1 MTVALRRKGRQ
12 VDGLLVL
19 DKPTGM
25 SSNAALQQAKRLF
38 GAAKAGHTG
47 SLDPLATGVLPLCF
61 GEATKFSQ
69 FLLDADKA
77 YESTFILGVGTDTA
91 DADGA
96 VIAQASAAHLTE
108 DAVITA
114 IARLTGAIG
123 QVPPMYSALKVD
135 GQPLY
140 KRARAGEQVERAVR
154 SVDIYCFQLVSF
166 ESGEHV
172 RINVS
177 VRCSKGTYIRTL
189 AEDLGAALGVPAH
202 VETLRRCQSGPFAL
216 DDCVTPGQLTA
227 LKEAGADADLD
238 AFLQPIESCIQHLPR
253 LSLSEAATFYIRQG
267 QPVLVPNGPQSGM
280 VRIVDARGL
289 FLGIGDMRDDG
300 RLAPKRLLAQ

>member
-1 MTVALRRKGRQ
+1 M
-12 VDGLLVL
+12 VL

-77 YESTFILGVGTDTA
+77 YDSTFVLGVGTDTA

-96 VIAQASAAHLTE
+96 VIAQASAAHLAE
-108 DAVITA
+108 DAVIHAMAT
-114 IARLTGAIG
+114 LTGAIE

-140 KRARAGEQVERAVR
+140 KRARAGEQVERAAR
-154 SVDIYCFQLVSF
+154 SVDIYCFELVSL
-166 ESGEHV
+166 EPGEHV
-172 RINVS
+172 RINVN

-202 VETLRRCQSGPFAL
+202 VETLRRWQSGPFAL
-216 DDCVTPGQLTA
+216 DDCVTPEQLTTV
-227 LKEAGADADLD
+227 KEVGADTGLD
-238 AFLQPIESCIQHLPR
+238 ALLQPIESCIQHLPR

-280 VRIVDARGL
+280 VRIADAEGL
-289 FLGIGDMRDDG
+289 FLGVGDMRDG
-300 RLAPKRLLAQ
+300 GKLAPKRLLAQ

>member
-1 MTVALRRKGRQ
+1 MARRKKGRQ

-38 GAAKAGHTG
+38 GAVKAGHTG

-69 FLLDADKA
+69 FLLDADKG
-77 YESTFILGVGTDTA
+77 YESTFVLGVGTDTA

-96 VIAQASAAHLTE
+96 VITRASAAHLTE
-108 DAVITA
+108 DSVTQAMVM
-114 IARLTGAIG
+114 LTGAIE

-140 KRARAGEQVERAVR
+140 KRARAGEQVERAARPVK
-154 SVDIYCFQLVSF
+154 IYGFELLSF
-166 ESGEHV
+166 EPGEQV
-172 RINVS
+172 RLGVK

-202 VETLRRCQSGPFAL
+202 VSTLRRCQSGPFAL
-216 DDCVTPGQLTA
+216 DDCVTPEQLTA
-227 LKEAGADADLD
+227 VKKSGTDTDLD
-238 AFLQPIESCIQHLPR
+238 ALLQPIESCIQHLPR

-280 VRIVDARGL
+280 VRIADAGGL
-289 FLGIGDMRDDG
+289 FLGVGDMRDDG
-300 RLAPKRLLAQ
+300 KLAPKRLLAQ

>member
-1 MTVALRRKGRQ
+1 MARRKKGRQ

-69 FLLDADKA
+69 FLLDADKG
-77 YESTFILGVGTDTA
+77 YESTFVLGVGTDTA
-91 DADGA
+91 DADGV
-96 VIAQASAAHLTE
+96 VIAQASAAHLAA
-108 DAVITA
+108 DAVTQA
-114 IARLTGAIG
+114 MVTLTGAIE

-140 KRARAGEQVERAVR
+140 KRARAGEQVERAARPVK
-154 SVDIYCFQLVSF
+154 IYGFELLSF
-166 ESGEHV
+166 EPGEQV
-172 RINVS
+172 RLGVK

-189 AEDLGAALGVPAH
+189 AEDLGTALGVPAH
-202 VETLRRCQSGPFAL
+202 VSTLRRCQSGPFAL
-216 DDCVTPGQLTA
+216 DDCVTPEQLTTV
-227 LKEAGADADLD
+227 KKSGTDTDLD
-238 AFLQPIESCIQHLPR
+238 ALLQPIESGIQHLPR

-280 VRIVDARGL
+280 VRIADQEGS
-289 FLGIGDMRDDG
+289 FLGVGEVRDDG
-300 RLAPKRLLAQ
+300 KLAPKRLLAH

>member
-1 MTVALRRKGRQ
+1 MARRKKGRQ

-25 SSNAALQQAKRLF
+25 SSNAVLQHAKRLF

-69 FLLDADKA
+69 FLLDADKG
-77 YESTFILGVGTDTA
+77 YESTFVLGVGTDTA

-96 VIAQASAAHLTE
+96 VITRASAAHLAE
-108 DAVITA
+108 DSVTRAMVM
-114 IARLTGAIG
+114 LTGAIE

-140 KRARAGEQVERAVR
+140 KRARAGEQVERAARPVE
-154 SVDIYCFQLVSF
+154 IYGFELLSF
-166 ESGEHV
+166 EPGKQV
-172 RINVS
+172 RLGVK

-202 VETLRRCQSGPFAL
+202 VSTLRRCQSGPFAL
-216 DDCVTPGQLTA
+216 DDCVTPEQLTA
-227 LKEAGADADLD
+227 VKESGTDTDLD
-238 AFLQPIESCIQHLPR
+238 ALLQPIESCIQHLPR

-280 VRIVDARGL
+280 VRIADAGGL
-289 FLGIGDMRDDG
+289 FLGVGDMRDDG
-300 RLAPKRLLAQ
+300 KLAPKRLLDR

>member
-1 MTVALRRKGRQ
+1 MARRKKGRQ

-69 FLLDADKA
+69 FLLDADKG
-77 YESTFILGVGTDTA
+77 YESTFVLGVGTDTA

-96 VIAQASAAHLTE
+96 VIAQASAVHLTE
-108 DAVITA
+108 DVVTQAMAT
-114 IARLTGAIG
+114 LTGAIE

-140 KRARAGEQVERAVR
+140 KRARAGEQVERTARPVE
-154 SVDIYCFQLVSF
+154 IYSFELLTF
-166 ESGEHV
+166 ESGDQV
-172 RINVS
+172 RLGVK

-202 VETLRRCQSGPFAL
+202 VATLRRCQSGPFAL
-216 DDCVTPGQLTA
+216 DDCVTPEQLTA
-227 LKEAGADADLD
+227 VKASGTETDLD
-238 AFLQPIESCIQHLPR
+238 ALLQPIESGIQHLPR

-280 VRIVDARGL
+280 VRIADAGGL
-289 FLGIGDMRDDG
+289 FLGVGDMRDDG
-300 RLAPKRLLAQ
+300 KLAPKRLLAQ

>member
-1 MTVALRRKGRQ
+1 MARRRKGRQ

-25 SSNAALQQAKRLF
+25 SSNAALQQVKRLF

-77 YESTFILGVGTDTA
+77 YDSTFILGVGTDTA

-108 DAVITA
+108 DAVIQAMAT
-114 IARLTGAIG
+114 LTGAIE
-123 QVPPMYSALKVD
+123 QVPPMYSAVKVD
-135 GQPLY
+135 GQSLY
-140 KRARAGEQVERAVR
+140 KRARAGEQVERAAR
-154 SVDIYCFQLVSF
+154 SVDIYCFELVSF
-166 ESGEHV
+166 EPGEHV
-172 RINVS
+172 RISVN

-202 VETLRRCQSGPFAL
+202 VAMLRRCQSGPFGL
-216 DDCVTPGQLTA
+216 DDCVTPEQLTA
-227 LKEAGADADLD
+227 VKDVGADADLD
-238 AFLQPIESCIQHLPR
+238 ALLQPIESCIQHLPR

-280 VRIVDARGL
+280 VRIADAGGL
-289 FLGIGDMRDDG
+289 FLGVGDMRDDG
-300 RLAPKRLLAQ
+300 KLAPKRLLAQ

>member
-1 MTVALRRKGRQ
+1 
-12 VDGLLVL
+12 
-19 DKPTGM
+19 M
-25 SSNAALQQAKRLF
+25 SSNAALQHAKRLF

-69 FLLDADKA
+69 FLLDADKG
-77 YESTFILGVGTDTA
+77 YESTFVLGVGTETA

-96 VIAQASAAHLTE
+96 VIAQASAAHISE
-108 DAVITA
+108 DQVTRAMET
-114 IARLTGAIG
+114 LTGAIE

-140 KRARAGEQVERAVR
+140 KRARAGEQVERAARPVHIYRFELLSCEPAEQLRLTVR
-154 SVDIYCFQLVSF
+154 VQ
-166 ESGEHV
+166 
-172 RINVS
+172 
-177 VRCSKGTYIRTL
+177 CSKGTYIRTL

-202 VETLRRCQSGPFAL
+202 VATLRRCRSGPFVL
-216 DDCVTPGQLTA
+216 NDCVTPEQVTA
-227 LKEAGADADLD
+227 VKEAGSDAGLD
-238 AFLQPIESCIQHLPR
+238 ALLQPIESCIQHLPR

-280 VRIVDARGL
+280 VRIADAGGM
-289 FLGIGDMRDDG
+289 FLGVGDMRDDG
-300 RLAPKRLLAQ
+300 KLVPKRLLAQ

>member
-1 MTVALRRKGRQ
+1 MARRKKGRQ

-69 FLLDADKA
+69 FLLDADKG
-77 YESTFILGVGTDTA
+77 YESTFVLGVGTDTA

-96 VIAQASAAHLTE
+96 VITRASAAHLTE
-108 DAVITA
+108 DSVTQAMVM
-114 IARLTGAIG
+114 LTGAIE

-140 KRARAGEQVERAVR
+140 KRARAGEQVERAARPVE
-154 SVDIYCFQLVSF
+154 IYGFELLSF
-166 ESGEHV
+166 EPGEQV
-172 RINVS
+172 RLGVK

-202 VETLRRCQSGPFAL
+202 VSTLRRCQSGPFAL
-216 DDCVTPGQLTA
+216 DDCVTPEQLTA
-227 LKEAGADADLD
+227 VKESGTYTDLD
-238 AFLQPIESCIQHLPR
+238 ALLQPIESCIQHLPR

-280 VRIVDARGL
+280 VRIADAGGL
-289 FLGIGDMRDDG
+289 FLGVGDMRDDG
-300 RLAPKRLLAQ
+300 KLAPKRLLAQ

>member
-1 MTVALRRKGRQ
+1 MARRKKGRQ

-69 FLLDADKA
+69 FLLDADKG
-77 YESTFILGVGTDTA
+77 YESTFVLGVGTDTA

-96 VIAQASAAHLTE
+96 VIAQASAARLTE
-108 DAVITA
+108 DAVTQA
-114 IARLTGAIG
+114 MATLTGAIE

-140 KRARAGEQVERAVR
+140 KRARAGEQVDRAARPVH
-154 SVDIYCFQLVSF
+154 IYRFDLLSF
-166 ESGEHV
+166 EYGEQLRLTV
-172 RINVS
+172 RVQ
-177 VRCSKGTYIRTL
+177 CSKGTYIRTL
-189 AEDLGAALGVPAH
+189 AEDLGKALGVPAH
-202 VETLRRCQSGPFAL
+202 VAMLRRCQSGPFAL
-216 DDCVTPGQLTA
+216 DDCVTPEQLTA
-227 LKEAGADADLD
+227 VKEVGSDAGLD
-238 AFLQPIESCIQHLPR
+238 ALLQPIESCIQHLPR

-280 VRIVDARGL
+280 VRIADAGGL
-289 FLGIGDMRDDG
+289 FLGVGDMRDDG
-300 RLAPKRLLAQ
+300 KLAPKRLLAQ

>member
-1 MTVALRRKGRQ
+1 MLARRKKGRQ

-38 GAAKAGHTG
+38 GAVKAGHTG

-69 FLLDADKA
+69 FLLDADKG
-77 YESTFILGVGTDTA
+77 YESTFVLGVGTDTA

-96 VIAQASAAHLTE
+96 VITRASAAHLTE
-108 DAVITA
+108 DSVTQAMVM
-114 IARLTGAIG
+114 LTGAIE

-140 KRARAGEQVERAVR
+140 KRARAGEQVERAARPVK
-154 SVDIYCFQLVSF
+154 IYGFELLSF
-166 ESGEHV
+166 EPGEQV
-172 RINVS
+172 RLGVK

-202 VETLRRCQSGPFAL
+202 VSTLRRCQSGPFAL
-216 DDCVTPGQLTA
+216 DDCVTPEQLTA
-227 LKEAGADADLD
+227 VKKSGTDTDLD
-238 AFLQPIESCIQHLPR
+238 ALLQPIESCIQHLPR

-280 VRIVDARGL
+280 VRIADAGGL
-289 FLGIGDMRDDG
+289 FLGVGDMRDDG
-300 RLAPKRLLAQ
+300 KLAPKRLLAQ

>member
-1 MTVALRRKGRQ
+1 MARRKKGRQ

-69 FLLDADKA
+69 FLLDADKG
-77 YESTFILGVGTDTA
+77 YESTFVLGVGTDTA

-96 VIAQASAAHLTE
+96 VIAQASAVHLTE
-108 DAVITA
+108 DVVTQAMAT
-114 IARLTGAIG
+114 LTGAIE

-140 KRARAGEQVERAVR
+140 KRARAGEQIERAARPVE
-154 SVDIYCFQLVSF
+154 IYGFELLSF
-166 ESGEHV
+166 EPGDQV
-172 RINVS
+172 RLWVK

-202 VETLRRCQSGPFAL
+202 VATLRRCQSGPFAL
-216 DDCVTPGQLTA
+216 DDCVTPEQLTSVKA
-227 LKEAGADADLD
+227 SGTDTDLD
-238 AFLQPIESCIQHLPR
+238 ALLQPIESGIQHLPR

-280 VRIVDARGL
+280 VRIADAGGL
-289 FLGIGDMRDDG
+289 FLGVGDMRDDG
-300 RLAPKRLLAQ
+300 KLAPKRLLAQ

>member
-1 MTVALRRKGRQ
+1 MARRKKGRQ

-69 FLLDADKA
+69 FLLDADKG
-77 YESTFILGVGTDTA
+77 YESTFVLGVGTDTA

-96 VIAQASAAHLTE
+96 VIAQASAVHLTE
-108 DAVITA
+108 DAVTQA
-114 IARLTGAIG
+114 MATLTGAIE

-140 KRARAGEQVERAVR
+140 KRARAGEQIERAARPVE
-154 SVDIYCFQLVSF
+154 IYYFELLSF
-166 ESGEHV
+166 EPGEQV
-172 RINVS
+172 RLGVK

-202 VETLRRCQSGPFAL
+202 VSTLRRC
-216 DDCVTPGQLTA
+216 
-227 LKEAGADADLD
+227 
-238 AFLQPIESCIQHLPR
+238 
-253 LSLSEAATFYIRQG
+253 
-267 QPVLVPNGPQSGM
+267 
-280 VRIVDARGL
+280 
-289 FLGIGDMRDDG
+289 
-300 RLAPKRLLAQ
+300 

>member
-1 MTVALRRKGRQ
+1 MARRKKGRQ

-25 SSNAALQQAKRLF
+25 SSNAVLQHAKRLF

-69 FLLDADKA
+69 FLLDADKG
-77 YESTFILGVGTDTA
+77 YESTFVLGVGTDTA

-96 VIAQASAAHLTE
+96 VITRASAAHLTE
-108 DAVITA
+108 DSVTRAMVM
-114 IARLTGAIG
+114 LTGAIE

-140 KRARAGEQVERAVR
+140 KRARAGEQVERAARPVE
-154 SVDIYCFQLVSF
+154 IYGFELLSF
-166 ESGEHV
+166 EPGEQV
-172 RINVS
+172 CLRVK

-202 VETLRRCQSGPFAL
+202 VSTLRRCQSGPFAL
-216 DDCVTPGQLTA
+216 DDCVTPEQLTA
-227 LKEAGADADLD
+227 VKESGTDTDLD
-238 AFLQPIESCIQHLPR
+238 ALLQPIESCIQHLPR

-280 VRIVDARGL
+280 VRIADAGGL
-289 FLGIGDMRDDG
+289 FLGVGDMRDDG
-300 RLAPKRLLAQ
+300 KLAPKRLLAR

>member
-1 MTVALRRKGRQ
+1 MARRQKWRQ

-25 SSNAALQQAKRLF
+25 SSNAALQQVKRLF
-38 GAAKAGHTG
+38 EAAKAGHTG

-77 YESTFILGVGTDTA
+77 YDSTFVLGVGTDTA
-91 DADGA
+91 DADGT
-96 VIAQASAAHLTE
+96 VIAKASAAHLTE
-108 DAVITA
+108 YAVNQAMATLI
-114 IARLTGAIG
+114 GAIE

-140 KRARAGEQVERAVR
+140 KRARAGEQVERAAR
-154 SVDIYCFQLVSF
+154 SVHIYRF
-166 ESGEHV
+166 ELLSCEPDEQMRLTV
-172 RINVS
+172 RVH
-177 VRCSKGTYIRTL
+177 CSKGTYIRTL

-202 VETLRRCQSGPFAL
+202 VATLRRCQSGPFAL
-216 DDCVTPGQLTA
+216 DDCVTPEQLTA
-227 LKEAGADADLD
+227 VKEVGADTGLD
-238 AFLQPIESCIQHLPR
+238 ALLQPIESCIQHLPR
-253 LSLSEAATFYIRQG
+253 LSLSEDATFYIRQG

-280 VRIVDARGL
+280 VRIADAEGL
-289 FLGIGDMRDDG
+289 FLGVGDMRG
-300 RLAPKRLLAQ
+300 GGKLAPKRLLAQ